1 MIEAPVA
8 AKAAAAARNLVIWSP
23 PAGDNALTASFI
35 SIFLLIIYF
44 IPKQEES
51 IVKLATFR
59 SRGKEK
65 IGVVHSHD
73 SRLFDLATAADRD
86 GKSNPAF
93 ASMLQLIDAGPSALD
108 QAQKLFDKGNNDESL
123 SENVGGAE
131 ILAPIPEP
139 RQMRDGM
146 SFPLHILQAP
156 RGQLK
161 LAARARNDM
170 AELAR
175 IEAEPPGE
183 LPEIYRKQPIYYIT
197 NRFSV
202 RGTNTTVKWP
212 RYSKVMDYELEFGI
226 ITKNKGA
233 NIPASKAKDHIFGY
247 TIFNDFSARDAQRIE
262 MEGRLGPAKGKSF
275 DGGNVMGPWIVT
287 PDEIGDPYKL
297 KVEARVNGKMRSQGV
312 TEGMLFSFEE
322 IIAHVTKDETLMPG
336 EFIGSGT
343 VGNGCGLELG
353 WFLEHGDTIELDV
366 EKIGVLKNKVER
378 QDA

>member
-1 MIEAPVA
+1 
-8 AKAAAAARNLVIWSP
+8 
-23 PAGDNALTASFI
+23 
-35 SIFLLIIYF
+35 
-44 IPKQEES
+44 
-51 IVKLATFR
+51 VKLATFR
-59 SRGKEK
+59 VGGRDKVGL
-65 IGVVHSHD
+65 VHGND
-73 SRLFDLATAADRD
+73 TRLFDLATAADRD
-86 GKSNPAF
+86 GRGNPAF
-93 ASMLQLIDAGPSALD
+93 ASMLALIDAGPASLD
-108 QAQKLFDKGNNDESL
+108 QARAVFDKSGKDEIL
-123 SENVGGAE
+123 SVDAATVE

-161 LAARARNDM
+161 LAARAKNDM

-175 IEAEPPGE
+175 LNAEPLGE
-183 LPEIYRKQPIYYIT
+183 LPEVYRKQPIYYIT

-212 RYSKVMDYELEFGI
+212 RYSKVMDYELEFGV

-233 NIPASKAKDHIFGY
+233 NISASKAKDHIFGY

-297 KVEARVNGKMRSQGV
+297 NMEVRVNGKMRSQGV
-312 TEGMLFSFEE
+312 SDGMLFSFEE
-322 IIAHVTKDETLMPG
+322 IIEHVTKDETLMPG

-343 VGNGCGLELG
+343 VGNGCGLEIG
-353 WFLEHGDTIELDV
+353 WYLEHGDAIELEV
-366 EKIGVLKNKVER
+366 EKIGVLKNRVER
-378 QDA
+378 QDAIAA